1 MVVLSPFGAGAGF
14 TPHLKLRRAAV
25 VSLFDEL
32 CQLRPPARPTR
43 DDAGAR
49 L

>member
-1 MVVLSPFGAGAGF
+1 VSCGAISIPGWCGF

-32 CQLRPPARPTR
+32 WPLLSLLGMTQALA
-43 DDAGAR
+43 
-49 L
+49 